1 MSEQP
6 LSEEKKLENKASELE
21 KRNKRRF
28 QIELEFIQ
36 CLANPWYLNSLY
48 LFFFPPFFFRYSN
61 IYA

>member
-6 LSEEKKLENKASELE
+6 LSEEKKLENKTSELE

-48 LFFFPPFFFRYSN
+48 LFFFPIFFFSLV
-61 IYA
+61 